1 MKRVAMRYLLVCL
14 VAFVADMTMSAAVA
28 QIRIVPREKIDSIAR
43 PATISNGGMLVES
56 GGRVSMGCIAEDSG
70 VWQHTLSW
78 QNISDEPIVITRL
91 SSSCSCLQADA
102 DRKPVG
108 SGKKGSIALRYYPK
122 GHIGD
127 VNHRVTI
134 YTNLSDRVPTAVV
147 SLNGVVKAATD
158 RSDDY
163 PYYRGELLLRQDTI
177 VARRG
182 EEVRVACMNGGER
195 ALTIGLDGMLSP
207 NGAKIYT
214 TPQVLQPKQEGDLV
228 VKMSSDVNA
237 GQCVKLYIS
246 GLPLPPR
253 QRCVVVKVVE

>member
-1 MKRVAMRYLLVCL
+1 MKRVLMRYLLVCL
-14 VAFVADMTMSAAVA
+14 VAFVADMTMSVSVA

-43 PATISNGGMLVES
+43 PATISEGVVLMEND
-56 GGRVSMGCIAEDSG
+56 GRVSMGSIAEDSG

-78 QNISDEPIVITRL
+78 QNVGDEPVVITRL

-108 SGKKGSIALRYYPK
+108 SGEKGSIALRYYPK

-134 YTNLSDRVPTAVV
+134 YTNLSDRVPTAVI
-147 SLNGVVKAATD
+147 SFNGVVKAAID

-195 ALTIGLDGMLSP
+195 ALTIGVDGMLSVK
-207 NGAKIYT
+207 GTKIYT
-214 TPQVLQPKQEGDLV
+214 TPGILQPKQEGDLV
-228 VKMSSDVNA
+228 VKLPLGLDA
-237 GQCVKLYIS
+237 GQCVRLYIS
-246 GLPLPPR
+246 GLQLPPR
-253 QRCVVVKVVE
+253 QRCLVVKVVE